1 MRSFRIYFPL
11 LAVLLFLL
19 PFQTRAGEADTEKL
33 NVGELIIGHIGDAH
47 EWHIASIDDKH
58 LTIPLPVILWHEGRL
73 HVFMSSKFQHGKARY
88 KGFGL
93 GGKADGEDLAGK
105 IICVDENGK
114 YTGQRPLD
122 FSITKNVLYLFM
134 IAALLIWLV
143 FYMKKISVKRR
154 NQPPRGLQNAME
166 ILIDFVKTEI
176 VESSIESSKSAK
188 YLPFLLT
195 VFFFILFSNVLGIV
209 PIFPFGAN
217 LTGNIAATMVL
228 AVVTFLVTT
237 FSGNKGYWKGIFN
250 TPGTPWWLKFPIP
263 LMPIIEIVSML
274 LKPFVLMIR
283 LFANIMAGHI
293 IILSFV
299 CAIFLFGEM
308 SVGLAY
314 GVAPVSVLFA
324 AVLDIL
330 ELLVAFIQAYVFTL
344 LSAVY
349 IGMATGKGHEE
360 TEIKKTE

>member
-1 MRSFRIYFPL
+1 MHPFRKYLPL
-11 LAVLLFLL
+11 VAVLLFLL
-19 PFQTRAGEADTEKL
+19 PIQTHAKESDAEKL
-33 NVGELIIGHIGDAH
+33 NVGELIVGHISDAH
-47 EWHIASIDDKH
+47 EWHIASVDDKH
-58 LTIPLPVILWHEGRL
+58 FSIPLPVILWHEGKL
-73 HVFMSSKFQHGKARY
+73 HVFMSSEFHHGKTQY
-88 KGFGL
+88 KGFKL
-93 GGKADGEDLAGK
+93 GEKTDREDLEGK
-105 IICVDENGK
+105 IICVDESGN
-114 YTGQRPLD
+114 YTGQKPLD
-122 FSITKNVLYLFM
+122 FSITKNVLYLFV

-143 FYMKKISVKRR
+143 FYMKKVSVKRK
-154 NQPPRGLQNAME
+154 NQAPGGLQNAME

-176 VESSIESSKSAK
+176 VEPSIEGPGSAK

-195 VFFFILFSNVLGIV
+195 LFFFILLSNVFGIV

-217 LTGNIAATMVL
+217 LSGNIAATMVL
-228 AVVTFLVTT
+228 AVATFLVTT

-283 LFANIMAGHI
+283 LFANMMAGHI

-324 AVLDIL
+324 AILDIL

-349 IGMATGKGHEE
+349 IGMATGTGHGEP
-360 TEIKKTE
+360 EIKKTE